1 MPVDE
6 TRTFAGYI
14 DRISDR
20 ISKKLS
26 KNRSKIASGFDMSA
40 SRQSGEA
47 RNTAEVLGFMGLESM
62 SFLAGEQRKPMMT
75 IGPTNSRQQNSGADV
90 KSSEPRR

>member
-1 MPVDE
+1 MTWAAMPVDE

-14 DRISDR
+14 DRIRDR

-47 RNTAEVLGFMGLESM
+47 ATRQKFLVLWDLRVCLFPPASNES
-62 SFLAGEQRKPMMT
+62 Q
-75 IGPTNSRQQNSGADV
+75 
-90 KSSEPRR
+90 